1 MSYIDDY
8 SDKKVRALEHR
19 LAQLYKKAHKELK
32 QKAEGYFD
40 NFAERYEK
48 EYEAYQKGK
57 YSKIEWQLWQKAQFG
72 RGARWEKLTTDMAR
86 KLKDTN
92 KEAAKWVND
101 QVPTMF
107 SENANFTAF
116 EIEKTTMKDMGI
128 AFNIYNE
135 DAVKRL
141 MLEEPDLFPKNLKIN
156 EKKDVVWNK
165 KKLNNALTSAIVQGK
180 TLKELADSFQ
190 HVTDM
195 NRNSAIR
202 NARTAMTGAQ
212 NGGRQKTFNDAVDM
226 GIELQ
231 KEWITAGDARVR
243 DSHAALDG
251 VTVGNEETFPNGLR
265 FPADPNGSPSEV
277 YNCRCTM
284 QAYMPK
290 YNQKRTENTVESY
303 NEWKYDKENNVTEY
317 NDLKDKYG
325 LNVPDTLEK
334 YNKLKNSDD
343 YTAYKIF
350 LRDIDKGEIE
360 ALVGYEEYLKMYH
373 RTKDE
378 LIGLTTSNGIEIK
391 DVSIHLTT
399 RIFGH
404 MWHENNPKV
413 RRGVTI
419 VEIKETLRNED
430 TKIGTEKKN
439 KYGSTQSFCFG
450 SVETRINVDTR
461 KVVQANPND
470 KNSRKR

>member
-48 EYEAYQKGK
+48 EYEAYQEGK

-72 RGARWEKLTTDMAR
+72 RGARWEKLTADMAR

-107 SENANFTAF
+107 SENANFAAF
-116 EIEKTTMKDMGI
+116 EIEKATMKDMGI

-165 KKLNNALTSAIVQGK
+165 KKLTNALSSAIVQGK
-180 TLKELADSFQ
+180 TIKELANAFQ

-195 NRNSAIR
+195 NKNSAIR

-231 KEWITAGDARVR
+231 KEWITAGDSRVR
-243 DSHAALDG
+243 DSHKHLDG
-251 VTVGNEETFPNGLR
+251 IRVPYNEEFPNGLM
-265 FPADPNGSPSEV
+265 FPADPSGDPSEV

-284 QAYMPK
+284 QAFMPK
-290 YNQKRTENTVESY
+290 YNKPRTENTVESY
-303 NEWKYDKENNVTEY
+303 TAWKYDKENNVTEY
-317 NDLKDKYG
+317 HDLKAKYG

-350 LRDIDKGEIE
+350 LRDIDKSEIE

-419 VEIKETLRNED
+419 EKIKETLTNKNA
-430 TKIGTEKKN
+430 TFYNIKKSSNGISQKIAYKKVMVSIEPQ
-439 KYGSTQSFCFG
+439 KG
-450 SVETRINVDTR
+450 RII
-461 KVVQANPND
+461 QANPYD
-470 KNSRKR
+470 